1 MRAAHADR
9 LRMQVVAGLTSL
21 QNSIGILLRAYLQDS
36 NRLLG
41 YDLSAGLD
49 AASFDNLLNNAA
61 IGFGAG
67 AAQATTAGVED
78 VKPKRKKREKKARD
92 KNAPK
97 RPLTAY
103 FLYAQHARPVIKR
116 DLEKELGPDL
126 KPQMIANE
134 ATRRWKEL
142 SEEAR
147 QVGCCVPHAIL
158 ESELTRS
165 SNGRT
170 HI

>member
-1 MRAAHADR
+1 
-9 LRMQVVAGLTSL
+9 MQVVAGLTSL

-49 AASFDNLLNNAA
+49 AASFDSLLNSAVS
-61 IGFGAG
+61 GFGA
-67 AAQATTAGVED
+67 AAGQSATAGAED
-78 VKPKRKKREKKARD
+78 VKPKKKKRAKKEVD
-92 KNAPK
+92 PNAPK

-103 FLYAQHARPVIKR
+103 FLYAQNARPIIKK
-116 DLEKELGPDL
+116 DLEKEIGADL

-142 SEEAR
+142 PEATR
-147 QVGCCVPHAIL
+147 QVRL
-158 ESELTRS
+158 L
-165 SNGRT
+165 N
-170 HI
+170 